1 MKIILSLLLLTF
13 LTFPTTAQR
22 ANAASQP
29 TDGRACMILAL
40 YHEARGE
47 SVESIAKHAW
57 TVVWRV
63 KRREFPNSLCAVIF
77 QPGKFSAFN
86 RGIRPMRDLRDKA
99 RVTKIADIVLKKA
112 FPEVYGGDKC
122 VEFHA
127 ETGKCAVTVADT
139 LAKPAPVTTHYAVSD
154 CKYLRKPGYRYVRTA
169 EGRCVPRWSLKMT
182 MVSAEPCAKVRR
194 RTCDVVFWKAN

>member
-1 MKIILSLLLLTF
+1 MLTF
-13 LTFPTTAQR
+13 LTFPTTAQQ

-47 SVESIAKHAW
+47 SAESIAKHAW

-86 RGIRPMRDLRDKA
+86 RVWEYGERIHGAGGSNANRDGRA
-99 RVTKIADIVLKKA
+99 R
-112 FPEVYGGDKC
+112 
-122 VEFHA
+122 
-127 ETGKCAVTVADT
+127 
-139 LAKPAPVTTHYAVSD
+139 
-154 CKYLRKPGYRYVRTA
+154 R
-169 EGRCVPRWSLKMT
+169 
-182 MVSAEPCAKVRR
+182 
-194 RTCDVVFWKAN
+194 